1 MLRRPPISTRTDTLF
16 PYTTLFRSRRHR
28 ATAYVRGHQCVR
40 QPADVVHGGGE
51 GKAAVRPVRSDPASE
66 LRREERD
73 ACRRY
78 FRRRARELP
87 VRLGKPGSAEV
98 QGQRATPRV
107 QSVAGGKRSEEHTS
121 ELQSLMRSSYAV

>member
-78 FRRRARELP
+78 LRRRARE
-87 VRLGKPGSAEV
+87 
-98 QGQRATPRV
+98 
-107 QSVAGGKRSEEHTS
+107 RSEERRVGKECVS
-121 ELQSLMRSSYAV
+121 PCRSRWSPYH